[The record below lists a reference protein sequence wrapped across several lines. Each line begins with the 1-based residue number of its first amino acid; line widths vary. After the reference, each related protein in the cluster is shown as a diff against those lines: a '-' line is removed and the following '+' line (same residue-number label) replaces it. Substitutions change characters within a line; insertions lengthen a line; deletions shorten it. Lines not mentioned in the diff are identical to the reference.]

1 MNKTNMNKEDESVM
15 QLCCI
20 GMMAD
25 MISAI
30 SCERYDDAIGFMP
43 EVCDYINELYDSQ
56 NYNDDL

>member
-1 MNKTNMNKEDESVM
+1 MNKEDESVM